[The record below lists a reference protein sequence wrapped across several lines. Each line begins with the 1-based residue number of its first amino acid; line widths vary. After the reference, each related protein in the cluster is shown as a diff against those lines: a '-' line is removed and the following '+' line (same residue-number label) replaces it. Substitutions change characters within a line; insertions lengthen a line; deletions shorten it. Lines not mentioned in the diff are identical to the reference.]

1 MIRYIRSD
9 LALSGSKLI
18 NTIGKSLYNHIESAF
33 EYRKSANMYDVY
45 FTIYYQIIEELRD
58 IDDTEVHEMIVNINI
73 TTYDNYIRVN
83 IYTNEN
89 PNQLTSF
96 DKYDIKRY
104 DSIDS
109 IVQSIYQNTLK
120 RLNKFF
126 YLYDFIF

>member
-1 MIRYIRSD
+1 
-9 LALSGSKLI
+9 
-18 NTIGKSLYNHIESAF
+18 
-33 EYRKSANMYDVY
+33 MYDVY

-89 PNQLTSF
+89 PNQLISF

-109 IVQSIYQNTLK
+109 I
-120 RLNKFF
+120 
-126 YLYDFIF
+126 